1 MLAAVFTGFFSSCD
15 YSAINVS
22 PDSPATAT
30 LSSLLASSEIS
41 IAYTVGADISQ
52 LSNIFTQ
59 HLTGT
64 VLQAAAWDR
73 YNVDAEAGSPFNLF
87 YAGPMQDLI
96 TLLRSAGETGAT
108 GYSGVS
114 KILLA
119 YSLGTMTSLYGD
131 IPYSEAFQG
140 ASNPHPKFDRQE
152 AIYEEIQKLLSEA
165 ITDLE
170 NAGPGT
176 MPGSDDFIFQ
186 GNASKW
192 IASAYSLKARHYLHL
207 TEVDANAAS
216 KALEALY
223 SGSTY
228 RGISNGNNDC
238 EVKFGTGVTEASP
251 WSQQIIRRNDFRLG
265 KVFISLLR
273 TPTDDPRLVFYA
285 SPTAN
290 GSYSGSTAGL
300 GNSTDS
306 ELGPFFRNPASTVQL
321 ISFSETKF
329 IEAEARWRINPA
341 DEAIQQAMG
350 EAIRASVNRVASSSL
365 PASVVSAFVDSK
377 LRQLEGNSTG
387 MLGHIITQ
395 KYIALFTQPEVWTD
409 WRRTG
414 YPELEP
420 AFGGTNGLNPGGLI
434 PRRLPVPLNE
444 RLNNPNAP
452 ADEPSLQNP
461 RFFWDR

>member
-1 MLAAVFTGFFSSCD
+1 MLAAVLTGCFSSCD

-30 LSSLLASSEIS
+30 LSSLLASSEVS

-52 LSNIFTQ
+52 FTNIFTQ

-73 YNVDAEAGSPFNLF
+73 YNVDAEAGSPFNSF
-87 YAGPMQDLI
+87 YSGPMQDLV
-96 TLLRSAGETGAT
+96 TLLRSASETGAAGYT
-108 GYSGVS
+108 GIS

-140 ASNPHPKFDRQE
+140 ASNPHPEFDRQE
-152 AIYEEIQKLLSEA
+152 VIYEEIQKLLSEA

-170 NAGPGT
+170 SAGPGT

-192 IASAYSLKARHYLHL
+192 IASAYSLKARYYLHL
-207 TEVDANAAS
+207 AKADANAAA

-223 SGSTY
+223 SGTTY
-228 RGISNGNNDC
+228 RGISDSNNDC

-251 WSQQIIRRNDFRLG
+251 WSQQIVRRNDFRLG
-265 KVFISLLR
+265 AVFISLLK
-273 TPTDDPRLVFYA
+273 TPSDDPRLAFYA
-285 SPTAN
+285 LPNAS
-290 GSYSGSTAGL
+290 GSYSGSAAGL
-300 GNSTDS
+300 GNSADS
-306 ELGPFFRNPASTVQL
+306 ELGPFFRNPASAVPL

-341 DEAIQQAMG
+341 DQAIQQAIG
-350 EAIRASVNRVASSSL
+350 EAIRASVNRVTSSSL
-365 PASVVSAFVDSK
+365 PASAISAFVDSK
-377 LRQLEGNSTG
+377 VRQLEGNPAD
-387 MLGHIITQ
+387 MLRHIITQ
-395 KYIALFTQPEVWTD
+395 KYIALFTQPEAWTD

-434 PRRLPVPLNE
+434 PRRMPVPLNE
-444 RLNNPNAP
+444 RLNNPNSP
-452 ADEPSLQNP
+452 ADEPSLQSP